1 MKWFYNL
8 GLFRK
13 LILSFLLVAIIL
25 MIQGWLALR
34 QIDLL
39 GGLSEDIYQKNLLT
53 LNRINSL
60 QRSVSEYRLALFQL
74 IGEDDPDKMEQ
85 HITILD
91 QKNNTIQAGVN
102 SQQLQSVRENLQ
114 KFQRK
119 WAALLAHT
127 TEIIQLAENYA
138 KDDAFELANQENK
151 QLYEQSVL
159 VIAELTTSLEKDA
172 EANYQNSRAIIQGNL
187 FSTISFILIGV
198 AVALLLAFLLGKM
211 ITRPLLEL
219 SRCVIEVEKDKDLSL
234 RVKVSSS
241 DEIGQTAL
249 AFNELMESL
258 QGMIN
263 QINQNSETLS
273 AASVELSTT
282 TTDLERNS
290 TLVITGLETSNSAIH
305 QSTVNIKDS
314 VQSMEQ
320 ISGHIN
326 EIQVKAKAAEEDAKL
341 GTEAVQSTKDSIHKI
356 AESAKE
362 IQMVMAVITEI
373 ANQTNLLS
381 LNAAIE
387 AAKAGDS
394 GKGFAV
400 VAEEVRILADRS
412 ASSVIKT
419 QQLIE
424 ESTAN
429 VDEGTQVIQKAG
441 EVLVN
446 IIRQVSEISAGIHEV
461 AEKMMEQ
468 KQRTQEMSGTADE
481 ISEISSS
488 NADSMK
494 ELSEATKQVDIT
506 ADDLAQMAD
515 HLREQMAMFKT

>member
-1 MKWFYNL
+1 
-8 GLFRK
+8 
-13 LILSFLLVAIIL
+13 
-25 MIQGWLALR
+25 
-34 QIDLL
+34 
-39 GGLSEDIYQKNLLT
+39 
-53 LNRINSL
+53 
-60 QRSVSEYRLALFQL
+60 
-74 IGEDDPDKMEQ
+74 
-85 HITILD
+85 
-91 QKNNTIQAGVN
+91 
-102 SQQLQSVRENLQ
+102 
-114 KFQRK
+114 
-119 WAALLAHT
+119 
-127 TEIIQLAENYA
+127 
-138 KDDAFELANQENK
+138 
-151 QLYEQSVL
+151 
-159 VIAELTTSLEKDA
+159 
-172 EANYQNSRAIIQGNL
+172 
-187 FSTISFILIGV
+187 
-198 AVALLLAFLLGKM
+198 
-211 ITRPLLEL
+211 
-219 SRCVIEVEKDKDLSL
+219 
-234 RVKVSSS
+234 
-241 DEIGQTAL
+241 
-249 AFNELMESL
+249 
-258 QGMIN
+258 
-263 QINQNSETLS
+263 
-273 AASVELSTT
+273 
-282 TTDLERNS
+282 
-290 TLVITGLETSNSAIH
+290 
-305 QSTVNIKDS
+305 
-314 VQSMEQ
+314 MEQ